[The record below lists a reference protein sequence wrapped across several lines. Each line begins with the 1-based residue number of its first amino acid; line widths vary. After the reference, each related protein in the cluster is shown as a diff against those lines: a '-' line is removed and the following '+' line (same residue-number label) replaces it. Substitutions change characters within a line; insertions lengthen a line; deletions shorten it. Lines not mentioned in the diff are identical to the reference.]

1 MATLTIDGTGGD
13 DTIVITATGTDS
25 GSYSING
32 GPAIAFSGVT
42 QVVVTGEDGNDT
54 LTIVNPDGGLFAP
67 TNGISYDGGGDP
79 ADALEI
85 LDGTANDLTYTAG
98 ATPDAGTLTHTG
110 DAGAQTIAFAGI
122 APVTDTVAA
131 VSLVFNATAGADA
144 IAITDGGMVDGF
156 QTTQI
161 SAPSFESFRFAN
173 KTSVTINGNGGV
185 DTLNFNNPTP
195 ATGLTTFN
203 VTSVVAVTQTGA
215 VNYANLSLNVT
226 GAVTLT
232 GNNDVTN
239 LAAAVTGAGNSF
251 SFNDIDDISL
261 TSVGGVNGISTS
273 DGAIAVST
281 GIGPIIVANTGAAA
295 DVNAGF
301 NTVALTAGSSGV
313 TDFPIQLAAGAN
325 VTGVGGVLLLA
336 DNIDL
341 AVGATV
347 NAGFASATLGGA
359 SSGTLIDLGG
369 ADTANTLG
377 LTDAEL
383 DGITAGILRIGA
395 LNSGTISFTDAITP
409 AGTTRLELVTNADIQ
424 DHHAGTES
432 PSPSSR

>member
-131 VSLVFNATAGADA
+131 VSLVFNATAGAEA

-203 VTSVVAVTQTGA
+203 VTSVVAVTQR
-215 VNYANLSLNVT
+215 
-226 GAVTLT
+226 
-232 GNNDVTN
+232 
-239 LAAAVTGAGNSF
+239 
-251 SFNDIDDISL
+251 
-261 TSVGGVNGISTS
+261 
-273 DGAIAVST
+273 
-281 GIGPIIVANTGAAA
+281 
-295 DVNAGF
+295 
-301 NTVALTAGSSGV
+301 
-313 TDFPIQLAAGAN
+313 
-325 VTGVGGVLLLA
+325 
-336 DNIDL
+336 
-341 AVGATV
+341 
-347 NAGFASATLGGA
+347 
-359 SSGTLIDLGG
+359 
-369 ADTANTLG
+369 
-377 LTDAEL
+377 E
-383 DGITAGILRIGA
+383 R
-395 LNSGTISFTDAITP
+395 
-409 AGTTRLELVTNADIQ
+409 
-424 DHHAGTES
+424 
-432 PSPSSR
+432 